1 MLCSSSTG
9 KLSIAEMTMLST
21 KNCFIIVLVKPS
33 LTSVMI
39 PASIA
44 SQKKIWIP
52 ISPTNKVTI
61 LLNNPRIGESFAKE
75 TEKKYSAPTTIM
87 MIPSLFL
94 SKTKVLLLLATFFF
108 LLATLKI
115 LVRKNHCS
123 PIVI

>member
-1 MLCSSSTG
+1 
-9 KLSIAEMTMLST
+9 MLST
-21 KNCFIIVLVKPS
+21 KNCFMIVLVSHS
-33 LTSVMI
+33 LTRVMI

-52 ISPTNKVTI
+52 ISPTSNVTI
-61 LLNNPRIGESFAKE
+61 LLNNPRMGESFAKE

-94 SKTKVLLLLATFFF
+94 SKTKVLLFLATFFF

-123 PIVI
+123 PIVIYDTFAIKNQVS